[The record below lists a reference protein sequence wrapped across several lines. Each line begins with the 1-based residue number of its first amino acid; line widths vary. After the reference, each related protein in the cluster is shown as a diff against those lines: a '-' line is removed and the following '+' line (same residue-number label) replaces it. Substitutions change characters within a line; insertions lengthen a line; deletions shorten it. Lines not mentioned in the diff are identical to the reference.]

1 MATNVEVYISGR
13 PYKAPHDRMTY
24 DDVVEAW
31 NELYRTDDTYLVGRP
46 GIDYQDDAKGGRG
59 VLLPGGEVWVHD
71 GTSFSVDPEHVS

>member
-13 PYKAPHDRMTY
+13 PYKAAQDRMTY

-31 NELYRTDDTYLVGRP
+31 NELYRTDETYLVGRP
-46 GIDYQDDAKGGRG
+46 GIDYQDDAKGERG
-59 VLLPGGEVWVHD
+59 VLLPGGEVWVQD